1 MDLFGDL
8 HGPLSSTHLKGRTRE
23 VFTMDNARS
32 DKRVDLVFEGG
43 GVKGI
48 ALVGAYSVLE
58 EQGYQPNNVAGT
70 SAGSIVGA
78 LVAAGYSSKELHD
91 VLAATNFHEFEGK
104 GWEDKIFALRIP
116 LTIMKDHGIY
126 EGKRFYEWMRN
137 LLESKGITKFGQLR
151 NEEATDDRYRYRLQV
166 IASNVTDRELLI
178 LPLHAERVGC
188 KPDELEIADAVRM
201 SMSIPVFFEP
211 VTVSCPDGRDR
222 VIVDGGMLSNFPVW
236 LFDSPREPRW
246 PTFGLKL
253 VSPEPKT
260 VVGAPLPEA
269 PGRHG
274 PVKELVR
281 YLMGLMS
288 TMTDAHDKLYLER
301 DTFVRTISIPN
312 LGVKATQF
320 DLSTDLANQLFE
332 SGRAAAAR
340 FLQTWD
346 FEGYKREFRTGKQH
360 SRRAAVSS
368 AIRAAGSA

>member
-1 MDLFGDL
+1 MNNA
-8 HGPLSSTHLKGRTRE
+8 SS
-23 VFTMDNARS
+23 DN
-32 DKRVDLVFEGG
+32 RVDLVFEGG

-58 EQGYQPNNVAGT
+58 ERGYQPNNVAGT
-70 SAGSIVGA
+70 SAGAIVAA

-91 VLAATNFHEFEGK
+91 VLATTNFHEFEDK
-104 GWEDKIFALRIP
+104 GWEDKIFALGIP
-116 LTIMKDHGIY
+116 LSIMKDHGIY
-126 EGKRFYEWMRN
+126 EGKRFHQWMSD
-137 LLESKGITKFGQLR
+137 LLEAKGITRFSQLR
-151 NEEATDDRYRYRLQV
+151 NEAATEDRFRYRLQV

-178 LPLHAERVGC
+178 LPLDAGKIGR
-188 KPDELEIADAVRM
+188 KPDELEIAEAVRM

-211 VTVSCPDGRDR
+211 VTVTGSDGRDR

-236 LFDSPREPRW
+236 LFDAQGREPRW

-260 VVGAPLPEA
+260 IIGAPLPEA
-269 PGRHG
+269 PARHG
-274 PVKELVR
+274 ALKELVR

-320 DLSTDLANQLFE
+320 DLSGELIDQLFE
-332 SGRAAAAR
+332 SGRAAAGQ
-340 FLQTWD
+340 FLQSWN
-346 FEGYKREFRTGKQH
+346 FQGYKQEFRTGKQH

-368 AIRAAGSA
+368 AMGAAAP